1 MFKTSTNHDVKEFTT
16 FGISA
21 GCSELVTFDS
31 PTVDLPRM
39 WEKGYF
45 SRPFMVVGG
54 GSNLLFTADYTGTII
69 RCISHKSL
77 VTKSFPEAADAIFSF
92 DAGWALD
99 DVCRELATMGYW
111 GMENLSGIPGT
122 IGGAAV
128 QNVGAYGVEL
138 NDVAVAVD
146 VYDTVENRFVT
157 FSIDECGYGY
167 RTSRF
172 KGPDQAGRY
181 IVTSVLLGV
190 SKEGSPRLGYG
201 ALKSTVEAMAGKAE
215 VTPELVRRAVID
227 MRDAKLPPVNEVGS
241 AGSFFKNPEV
251 STGVYDAV
259 VAKARE
265 MWGDDTEVP
274 RYDLPDGRVK
284 IPAAWLIDRCG
295 WKGYRHG
302 GAAVWEKQ
310 PLVIVN
316 LTGEATATDVL
327 QLQQKVVDDI
337 EAKFAITL
345 HPEVIFVK

>member
-1 MFKTSTNHDVKEFTT
+1 M
-16 FGISA
+16 
-21 GCSELVTFDS
+21 S
-31 PTVDLPRM
+31 P
-39 WEKGYF
+39 
-45 SRPFMVVGG
+45 
-54 GSNLLFTADYTGTII
+54 
-69 RCISHKSL
+69 
-77 VTKSFPEAADAIFSF
+77 
-92 DAGWALD
+92 
-99 DVCRELATMGYW
+99 
-111 GMENLSGIPGT
+111 
-122 IGGAAV
+122 
-128 QNVGAYGVEL
+128 
-138 NDVAVAVD
+138 
-146 VYDTVENRFVT
+146 
-157 FSIDECGYGY
+157 SIDECGYGY